1 MKPLLTFATAIL
13 TAFLL
18 WWFCY
23 PAPTRPPTEQPTEI
37 ERMVIR
43 KAQKKL
49 GNYVIVLEEGR
60 RVMVTEY
67 GKVRL

>member
-1 MKPLLTFATAIL
+1 MKTAALILLLFAAW
-13 TAFLL
+13 

-23 PAPTRPPTEQPTEI
+23 PAPTRPPVEQPTGI
-37 ERMVIR
+37 ELRIIR
-43 KAQKKL
+43 QAQKKL

-60 RVMVTEY
+60 RVMVTSY